1 MSILRVWEK
10 TKTNIVLFCYLT
22 VIYILTGLMCAW
34 GSLFG
39 LHVNQDETIMAN
51 ISIDQT
57 YYPTHN
63 LVDKCKNLS
72 DLDGRTAW

>member
-1 MSILRVWEK
+1 MMHA
-10 TKTNIVLFCYLT
+10 
-22 VIYILTGLMCAW
+22 G

-39 LHVNQDETIMAN
+39 LHVKKDETIMAN

-72 DLDGRTAW
+72 DLDGRTAWVTYLCPSPFCD